1 MKPKKN
7 SKIFVQIASY
17 RDPQLIPTIKNM
29 LENAK
34 NPQNITI
41 GIARQFHPDD
51 KFDDLSEYENE
62 FGKWKFNGGIRGE
75 YNLFNVQTADFSG
88 TDVSVNRKYSS

>member
-51 KFDDLSEYENE
+51 KFDD
-62 FGKWKFNGGIRGE
+62 
-75 YNLFNVQTADFSG
+75 
-88 TDVSVNRKYSS
+88 